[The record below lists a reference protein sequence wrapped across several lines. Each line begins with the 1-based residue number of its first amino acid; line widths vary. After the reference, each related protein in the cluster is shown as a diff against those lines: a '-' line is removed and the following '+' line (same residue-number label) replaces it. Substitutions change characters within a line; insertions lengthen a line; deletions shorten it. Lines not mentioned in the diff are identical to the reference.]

1 MIELHFA
8 GIIDHTFADD
18 CGHFFV
24 KRSNSL
30 LPNMQEICKNA
41 SKQICF
47 LLPSVM
53 NAEAIMDGPSTFIIK
68 YRSFSTT
75 LDLLLWDCCYGI
87 LVEMTGGAM
96 RMVCLEKIMEALT
109 KKLTITPFLMER

>member
-1 MIELHFA
+1 
-8 GIIDHTFADD
+8 
-18 CGHFFV
+18 
-24 KRSNSL
+24 
-30 LPNMQEICKNA
+30 
-41 SKQICF
+41 
-47 LLPSVM
+47 
-53 NAEAIMDGPSTFIIK
+53 MDGPSTFIIK